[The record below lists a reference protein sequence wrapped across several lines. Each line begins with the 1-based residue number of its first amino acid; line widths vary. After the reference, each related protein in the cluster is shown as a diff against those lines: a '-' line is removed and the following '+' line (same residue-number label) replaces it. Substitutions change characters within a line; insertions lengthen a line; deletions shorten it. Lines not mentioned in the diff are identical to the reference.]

1 VAITVFRRRQQFPQ
15 KTNACIVIQVFS
27 VTLTFRDLLLFMH
40 CKLEEILNGD
50 SNWLRNHMQILGAFQ
65 FLPLHIR
72 EFSVQLISAS
82 SLLARDGMLEVQVL
96 I

>member
-1 VAITVFRRRQQFPQ
+1 
-15 KTNACIVIQVFS
+15 
-27 VTLTFRDLLLFMH
+27 
-40 CKLEEILNGD
+40 
-50 SNWLRNHMQILGAFQ
+50 MQILGAFQ